1 VCGESSVPDA
11 IEKLPGEPIAVLSID
26 QALNNREEGM
36 QMDRDIGTARDEEAG
51 RTAAPE
57 ESEVALSRA

>member
-1 VCGESSVPDA
+1 
-11 IEKLPGEPIAVLSID
+11 
-26 QALNNREEGM
+26 M